1 MDDDDYMKGSAFVY
15 ELFHVA
21 HSLEQQKSAVPS
33 VYIEKFF
40 FFFFFFFFLLHFTF
54 KCVIHLEI
62 FRNFFLYIQFLINI
76 NLVSNDN
83 DKEGYRFPSSTQK

>member
-40 FFFFFFFFLLHFTF
+40 FFFSFFLFFTTFHF
-54 KCVIHLEI
+54 
-62 FRNFFLYIQFLINI
+62 
-76 NLVSNDN
+76 
-83 DKEGYRFPSSTQK
+83 

>member
-21 HSLEQQKSAVPS
+21 HSFEQQKSAVPS

-40 FFFFFFFFLLHFTF
+40 FFFFFFFFYYISLLN
-54 KCVIHLEI
+54 V
-62 FRNFFLYIQFLINI
+62 
-76 NLVSNDN
+76 
-83 DKEGYRFPSSTQK
+83 